1 MALFPLH
8 LIPNDTNINFMRL
21 RRVTVTITLALLV
34 ASIALMAIKGFNYA
48 LDFTGGTVVEVR
60 LDKPADVESVRQ
72 RLQAAGYEGAQVQ
85 SFGSGSD
92 LLVRL
97 QPRDEDAANA
107 AGASTGEA
115 NTRTAR
121 EVIAAISS
129 SDNQATLLRNEFVGP
144 QVGKDLTKN
153 GIYAAVFVLVG
164 FLIYIGF
171 RFEWKFAVVATVT
184 TLFDVLVTA
193 AYFSLSGR
201 EFDLTVLAGLLSVMG
216 FSINDTIVVFDRVRE
231 NFRALRLSPLEVMN
245 RSINQTL
252 SRTIIT
258 SLVFFL
264 SVLALYLYGG
274 GSLQGL
280 ALTQMI
286 GAVLG
291 TLSSIFLACPL
302 LTLGFLAV
310 SKQDLLPKAKD
321 VEALARRP

>member
-1 MALFPLH
+1 MKIFPLT
-8 LIPNDTNINFMRL
+8 LIPNDTRIDFMRM
-21 RRVTVTITLALLV
+21 RWVAIAIAALVFV
-34 ASIALMAIKGFNYA
+34 ASVAVIATQNFNYA

-60 LDKPADVESVRQ
+60 FDKPADVDGVRE
-72 RLQAAGYEGAQVQ
+72 RLATAGYEGAQVQ

-97 QPRDEDAANA
+97 QPRDGQTTTDAN
-107 AGASTGEA
+107 
-115 NTRTAR
+115 NRTAQ
-121 EVIAAISS
+121 EVLAAVGTAE
-129 SDNQATLLRNEFVGP
+129 NPAHLLRTEFVGP
-144 QVGKDLTKN
+144 QVGEELARN
-153 GIYAAVFVLVG
+153 GLYAALFVVVG

-193 AYFSLSGR
+193 AYFSFSGR
-201 EFDLTVLAGLLSVMG
+201 DFDLTVLAGLLSVMG

-231 NFRALRLSPLEVMN
+231 NFRGLRAEPLEVLN

-274 GSLQGL
+274 GSLEGL

-286 GAVLG
+286 GCVVA
-291 TLSSIFLACPL
+291 TLSSIFLACPM
-302 LTLGFLAV
+302 LTVGALKV
-310 SKQDLLPKAKD
+310 TKQDLLPKAKD
-321 VEALARRP
+321 EAALARRP

>member
-1 MALFPLH
+1 MKIFPLT
-8 LIPNDTNINFMRL
+8 LIPNDTRIDFMRM
-21 RRVTVTITLALLV
+21 RWVAIAIAALVFV
-34 ASIALMAIKGFNYA
+34 ASVAVIATKNFNYA

-60 LDKPADVESVRQ
+60 FDMPADVDGVRE
-72 RLQAAGYEGAQVQ
+72 RLATAGYEGAQVQ

-97 QPRDEDAANA
+97 QPRDGQTTTDAN
-107 AGASTGEA
+107 
-115 NTRTAR
+115 NRTAQ
-121 EVIAAISS
+121 EVMAAVGTAE
-129 SDNQATLLRNEFVGP
+129 NPAHLLRTEFVGP
-144 QVGKDLTKN
+144 QVGEELARN
-153 GIYAAVFVLVG
+153 GLYAALFVMVG

-171 RFEWKFAVVATVT
+171 RFEWKFAVVATLT

-193 AYFSLSGR
+193 AYFSFSGR
-201 EFDLTVLAGLLSVMG
+201 DFDLTVLAGLLSVMG

-231 NFRALRLSPLEVMN
+231 NFRGLRAEPLEVLN

-274 GSLQGL
+274 GSLEGL

-286 GAVLG
+286 GAVIG
-291 TLSSIFLACPL
+291 TLSSIFIACPL
-302 LTLGFLAV
+302 LTIGFLRV
-310 SKQDLLPKAKD
+310 TKQDLLPKAKD
-321 VEALARRP
+321 EAALARRP